1 MNKMATTQDIILELL
16 SDNNLHSIKEIKA
29 KIYEIDSSLLEND
42 NFIYVVLNYL
52 KNKKG
57 LIESGKKGMY
67 RKKKL
72 TNQEI
77 DLESKLKNDENR
89 ANILKGWRQYYTRYI
104 NKYDI
109 SLEMSEEEFRNAKW
123 LYELNKEIEKMIIT
137 YDIDHS

>member
-1 MNKMATTQDIILELL
+1 
-16 SDNNLHSIKEIKA
+16 
-29 KIYEIDSSLLEND
+29 
-42 NFIYVVLNYL
+42 
-52 KNKKG
+52 
-57 LIESGKKGMY
+57 MY
-67 RKKKL
+67 RKKML